1 MNAEIQI
8 FPEKKENRFP
18 IIKLT
23 KSINGKTGTATFFF
37 IEPISFEYFFLNK
50 ESIEIVSLIKDE
62 KKISSKNITI
72 FFKNGK
78 PFLLRVIF
86 ILKNSSDWF
95 DFLNFMNSYAKE
107 NGFFF
112 KEENFF
118 HQEFNKDEK
127 NLL

>member
-8 FPEKKENRFP
+8 FPGKKENRFP

-37 IEPISFEYFFLNK
+37 IEPVSFDYFFYKK
-50 ESIEIVSLIKDE
+50 ERVEIVSLINDE
-62 KKISSKNITI
+62 TKISSKNISI

-78 PFLLRVIF
+78 PFFLKVIF
-86 ILKNSSDWF
+86 ILKNPSDWF
-95 DFLNFMNSYAKE
+95 DFLNFMNAYAKE

-112 KEENFF
+112 K
-118 HQEFNKDEK
+118 
-127 NLL
+127 